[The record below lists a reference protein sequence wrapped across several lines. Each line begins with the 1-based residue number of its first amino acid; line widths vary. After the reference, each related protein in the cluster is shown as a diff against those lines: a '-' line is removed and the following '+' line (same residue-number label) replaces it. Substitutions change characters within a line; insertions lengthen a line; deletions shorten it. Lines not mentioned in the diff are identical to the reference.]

1 MYKQAISDS
10 FMQAVI
16 SGSFMTAVILGSF
29 MPTSISYN
37 FMQAAISGSIMQA
50 IGSLVSVAILN
61 VGCKKL
67 WLDVTADRSGKDK
80 LHIGCVI

>member
-1 MYKQAISDS
+1 
-10 FMQAVI
+10 
-16 SGSFMTAVILGSF
+16 
-29 MPTSISYN
+29 
-37 FMQAAISGSIMQA
+37 MQAAISGSIMQA

-61 VGCKKL
+61 VWCKKL